1 MNNQMMIIRRLK
13 LVNVNRAMITWMLK
27 SIKGNIVY
35 QDFHEFKKWK
45 VSQSHFNING
55 YDFRMVSN
63 RESARRSGK
72 RKQAHLTDLEQQVE
86 LLLGEYSDLFKQLT
100 SASHY
105 FKDASTNNRV
115 IKSEVEALRAK
126 VKLAEDML
134 ARGSLTSNLSHLLEN
149 LSRMGMG
156 NVSPTVTMR
165 GDGHGPHV
173 GLPVPGQHMM
183 GGLDSNPVIYDSNV
197 KNGAINSNGGSCTSN
212 IWSG

>member
-1 MNNQMMIIRRLK
+1 
-13 LVNVNRAMITWMLK
+13 
-27 SIKGNIVY
+27 
-35 QDFHEFKKWK
+35 
-45 VSQSHFNING
+45 
-55 YDFRMVSN
+55 MVSN
-63 RESARRSGK
+63 RESARRSRK

-86 LLLGEYSDLFKQLT
+86 LLLGDYSDLFKQLT

-173 GLPVPGQHMM
+173 GLPVLGQHMM